1 MTARS
6 FRVGA
11 DIGGTFTDITFLEN
25 GETIHSL
32 KCSSTPDDYSRGI
45 VDGILA
51 LLARVGGRPADI
63 EEVVHATTVATNA
76 ILEGKGGM
84 TALLTTR
91 GFRDVIEIGRLRM
104 PELYNLNYE
113 KPTPLVPRRR
123 RYEITERMGANGEVV
138 LPLDES
144 AVAEAARR
152 IAADG
157 TRAVAV
163 SYLHA
168 YANPQHERRTCE
180 ILADI
185 LGPEI
190 FISCSSD
197 VLPEIREYERTSTVV
212 VNAYLGPVVRSYLR
226 ALSTRLRDAGIRAP
240 LQIMQSSG
248 GVMSASAASDKPA
261 CIIESGPAA
270 GVIAAARIGAAGRS
284 NDLITID
291 MGGTTAKAA
300 IIEQGL
306 PARTTEY
313 EVGAGINMSSKL
325 IKGGGHAVKL
335 PFIDVSEIGAGG
347 GSIVRVDA
355 GGLIQ
360 VGPDSA
366 GSVPG
371 PACYG
376 AGGTRPTLTDALV
389 VLGYINPGYIA
400 GGAVRLDAERSRRAI
415 EEQVCAP
422 TGLDLMAAAYG
433 VYAIAASTMMRAVK
447 AVSTYRGRD
456 PRDFTLFAF
465 GGNGPVVAAAIARL
479 LDMTRVVVPLN
490 PGVFSALGLLYSATE
505 HELMQTHFGE
515 LTAIDFDRLGE
526 AYRTLE
532 GRMFAGLEADG
543 YARAEID
550 TDRFA
555 DLRYAGQAFE
565 LTIGLT
571 HGHDG
576 RIDRPAL
583 SEAFHRE
590 HELTYG
596 HASVSDPLELVN
608 IRVTGRPRNDNA
620 GAYRPPPAP
629 VMPAAV
635 SGLSPAMERTCWFGP
650 EGGQRQTPVL
660 PRAELA
666 GGARS
671 GPLIVEEY
679 DATCVVPPGWTAGLD
694 DLGNLVLSALER

>member
-25 GETIHSL
+25 GQTVHSF
-32 KCSSTPDDYSRGI
+32 KRPSTPDDYSRGI
-45 VDGILA
+45 VEGVLA
-51 LLARVGGRPADI
+51 LLARIGGKPTEI

-76 ILEGKGGM
+76 ILEGKGAT

-91 GFRDVIEIGRLRM
+91 GFRDVLELGRLRM

-113 KPTPLVPRRR
+113 KPTPLVPRHR
-123 RYEITERMGANGEVV
+123 RYEIAERMGAHGDIV
-138 LPLDES
+138 LSLDEDT
-144 AVAEAARR
+144 VVEAARS
-152 IAADG
+152 IAASD

-163 SYLHA
+163 SFLHA

-180 ILADI
+180 ILAGM
-185 LGPEI
+185 LGPEV
-190 FISCSSD
+190 FVSCSSD

-226 ALSTRLRDAGIRAP
+226 ALSTRLRDAGIHAP
-240 LQIMQSSG
+240 LQVMQSSG
-248 GVMSASAASDKPA
+248 GVMSALAASEKPA

-270 GVIAAARIGAAGRS
+270 GVIAAARIGAAGSS
-284 NDLITID
+284 NDIITID

-300 IIEQGL
+300 IIEQGQ

-313 EVGAGINMSSKL
+313 EVGAGINISSKL

-347 GSIVRVDA
+347 GSIIRVDA

-366 GSVPG
+366 GAVPG

-376 AGGTRPTLTDALV
+376 TGGTRPTLTDALV
-389 VLGYINPGYIA
+389 VLGYINPEYIA

-415 EEQVCAP
+415 REQVCAP
-422 TGLDLMAAAYG
+422 TGLDLETAAHG

-465 GGNGPVVAAAIARL
+465 GGNGPAVAAEIARL
-479 LDMTRVVVPLN
+479 LDMKRVVVPSH
-490 PGVFSALGLLYSATE
+490 PGVFSALGLLYSTTE
-505 HELMQTHFGE
+505 HDLMQTYFCA
-515 LTAIDFDRLGE
+515 LDAVDSDTLDT
-526 AYRTLE
+526 AYRKLE
-532 GRMFAGLEADG
+532 TSMFAGLEADG
-543 YARAEID
+543 FTRADIEID
-550 TDRFA
+550 RLA
-555 DLRYAGQAFE
+555 DLRYAGQAYE

-571 HGHDG
+571 DRSGEP
-576 RIDRPAL
+576 IDIAAMG
-583 SEAFHRE
+583 EAFRRE
-590 HELTYG
+590 HKLTYG
-596 HASVSDPLELVN
+596 HASTSDPLEIVN
-608 IRVTGRPRNDNA
+608 IRVTGRPRNDGTN
-620 GAYRPPPAP
+620 AYRPSAP
-629 VMPAAV
+629 EARTVTP
-635 SGLSPAMERTCWFGP
+635 GSPSARTCWFGP
-650 EGGQRQTPVL
+650 DWGHLRTPIITRL
-660 PRAELA
+660 DLA
-666 GGARS
+666 AGDRES
-671 GPLIVEEY
+671 PLIVEEY

-694 DLGNLVLSALER
+694 ELGNLVLTASER

>member
-25 GETIHSL
+25 GQTVHSF
-32 KCSSTPDDYSRGI
+32 KRPSTPDDYSRGI
-45 VDGILA
+45 VEGVLA
-51 LLARVGGRPADI
+51 LLDRIGGKPTEI

-76 ILEGKGGM
+76 ILEGKGAT

-91 GFRDVIEIGRLRM
+91 GFRDVLELGRLRM

-113 KPTPLVPRRR
+113 KPTPLVPRHR
-123 RYEITERMGANGEVV
+123 RYEIAERMGAHGDIV
-138 LPLDES
+138 LPLDEDS
-144 AVAEAARR
+144 VVEAARS
-152 IAADG
+152 IAASD

-163 SYLHA
+163 SFLHA
-168 YANPQHERRTCE
+168 YANPQHERRACE
-180 ILADI
+180 ILTGM

-190 FISCSSD
+190 FVSCSSD

-226 ALSTRLRDAGIRAP
+226 ALSTRLRDAGIHAP
-240 LQIMQSSG
+240 LQVMQSSG
-248 GVMSASAASDKPA
+248 GVMSALSASEKPA

-270 GVIAAARIGAAGRS
+270 GVIAAARIGAAGSS
-284 NDLITID
+284 NDIITID

-300 IIEQGL
+300 IIEQGQ

-313 EVGAGINMSSKL
+313 EVGAGINISSKL

-347 GSIVRVDA
+347 GSIIRVDA

-366 GSVPG
+366 GAVPG

-376 AGGTRPTLTDALV
+376 TGGTRPTLTDALV
-389 VLGYINPGYIA
+389 VLGYINPDYIA

-415 EEQVCAP
+415 SEQVCAP
-422 TGLDLMAAAYG
+422 TGLDLETAAHG

-465 GGNGPVVAAAIARL
+465 GGNGPAVAAEIARL
-479 LDMTRVVVPLN
+479 LDMKRVVVPSH
-490 PGVFSALGLLYSATE
+490 PGVFSALGLLYSTTE
-505 HELMQTHFGE
+505 HDLMQTYFCA
-515 LTAIDFDRLGE
+515 LDAIDSDRLDT
-526 AYRTLE
+526 AYRKLE
-532 GRMFAGLEADG
+532 TSMFAGLEADG
-543 YARAEID
+543 FARADIEID
-550 TDRFA
+550 RLA
-555 DLRYAGQAFE
+555 DLRYAGQAYE
-565 LTIGLT
+565 LTIGLNDRP
-571 HGHDG
+571 GD
-576 RIDRPAL
+576 RIDIAAMG
-583 SEAFHRE
+583 EAFHRE
-590 HELTYG
+590 HKQTYG
-596 HASVSDPLELVN
+596 HASTSDPLEIVN
-608 IRVTGRPRNDNA
+608 IRVTGRPRSDRTD
-620 GAYRPPPAP
+620 AYRPSAP
-629 VMPAAV
+629 DARTGEP
-635 SGLSPAMERTCWFGP
+635 GSPSVRTCWFGP
-650 EGGQRQTPVL
+650 DWGHLETPIITRL
-660 PRAELA
+660 DLA
-666 GGARS
+666 AGDRES
-671 GPLIVEEY
+671 PLIVEEY

-694 DLGNLVLSALER
+694 ELGNLVLTASER

>member
-25 GETIHSL
+25 GQKVHSFKL
-32 KCSSTPDDYSRGI
+32 PSTPDDYSRGI

-51 LLARVGGRPADI
+51 LLERIGGKVSEI

-76 ILEGKGGM
+76 ILEGKGAT

-91 GFRDVIEIGRLRM
+91 GFRDVIELGRLRM

-113 KPTPLVPRRR
+113 KPVPLVPRHR
-123 RYEITERMGANGEVV
+123 RYEIPERIGAHGEIVI
-138 LPLDES
+138 PLDEDS
-144 AVAEAARR
+144 VVAASRS
-152 IAADG
+152 IAAG
-157 TRAVAV
+157 GVRAVAV

-180 ILADI
+180 ILAEM

-190 FISCSSD
+190 FVSCSSD

-226 ALSTRLRDAGIRAP
+226 ALSMRLRDSGIYAP
-240 LQIMQSSG
+240 LQVMQSSG
-248 GVMSASAASDKPA
+248 GVMSALAASEKPA

-270 GVIAAARIGAAGRS
+270 GVIAAARIGAAGCL
-284 NDLITID
+284 DDVITID

-300 IIEQGL
+300 IIEQGQ

-313 EVGAGINMSSKL
+313 EVGAGINISSKL

-366 GSVPG
+366 GAVPG

-376 AGGTRPTLTDALV
+376 TGGVHPTLTDALV
-389 VLGYINPGYIA
+389 VLGYINPQYIA
-400 GGAVRLDAERSRRAI
+400 GGAVRLDADRSRRALS
-415 EEQVCAP
+415 EQICAS
-422 TGLDLMAAAYG
+422 TGLDLEAAAYG

-465 GGNGPVVAAAIARL
+465 GGNGPAVAAEIARL
-479 LDMTRVVVPLN
+479 LDMKRVIVPSH
-490 PGVFSALGLLYSATE
+490 PGVFSALGLLYSTTE
-505 HELMQTHFGE
+505 HELMQTYFCALNSVE
-515 LTAIDFDRLGE
+515 LDKLDT
-526 AYRTLE
+526 AYRRLE
-532 GRMFAGLEADG
+532 NNMIAGLEADG
-543 YARAEID
+543 FSSADIEID
-550 TDRFA
+550 RLA

-565 LTIGLT
+565 LTVGVPHRRGGAVDIAAMG
-571 HGHDG
+571 
-576 RIDRPAL
+576 A
-583 SEAFHRE
+583 AFHRE
-590 HELTYG
+590 HKLTYG
-596 HASVSDPLELVN
+596 HASESDPVELVN
-608 IRVTGRPRNDNA
+608 IRVIGRPRNTSTN
-620 GAYRPPPAP
+620 AYRPSAPQGQTTVASSPPA
-629 VMPAAV
+629 
-635 SGLSPAMERTCWFGP
+635 RTCWFGP
-650 EGGQRQTPVL
+650 EWGHLRTPIITRL
-660 PRAELA
+660 DLA
-666 GGARS
+666 AGDRES
-671 GPLIVEEY
+671 PLIVEEY
-679 DATCVVPPGWTAGLD
+679 DATCVIPPGWTAGLD
-694 DLGNLVLSALER
+694 ELGNLVLSASER

>member
-1 MTARS
+1 MTTRS

-25 GETIHSL
+25 GEKVHSF
-32 KCSSTPDDYSRGI
+32 KHPSTPDDYSRGI

-51 LLARVGGRPADI
+51 LLERIGGKVSEI

-76 ILEGKGGM
+76 ILEGKGAK

-91 GFRDVIEIGRLRM
+91 GFRDVLELGRLRM

-113 KPTPLVPRRR
+113 KPMPLVPRHR
-123 RYEITERMGANGEVV
+123 RYEIPERIGARGEVV
-138 LPLDES
+138 LPLDEK
-144 AVAEAARR
+144 AVAEVARR

-163 SYLHA
+163 SFLHA
-168 YANPQHERRTCE
+168 YASPQHERRTCE
-180 ILADI
+180 ILTEV
-185 LGPEI
+185 LGPDV
-190 FISCSSD
+190 FVCCSSD

-226 ALSTRLRDAGIRAP
+226 ALTTRLREVGIHAP
-240 LQIMQSSG
+240 LQVMQSSG
-248 GVMSASAASDKPA
+248 GVMSALAASEKPA

-270 GVIAAARIGAAGRS
+270 GVIAAARIGAAGS
-284 NDLITID
+284 SSDIITID

-300 IIEQGL
+300 IIEQGQ

-313 EVGAGINMSSKL
+313 EVGAGINISSKL
-325 IKGGGHAVKL
+325 VKGGGHAVKL

-347 GSIVRVDA
+347 GSIIRVDA

-366 GSVPG
+366 GAVPG

-376 AGGTRPTLTDALV
+376 TGGSRPTLTDALV
-389 VLGYINPGYIA
+389 MLGYINPEYIA
-400 GGAVRLDAERSRRAI
+400 GGAVRLDAERSRRALS
-415 EEQVCAP
+415 EQVCAP
-422 TGLDLMAAAYG
+422 TGLDLQAAAHG

-465 GGNGPVVAAAIARL
+465 GGNGPAVAAEIARL
-479 LDMTRVVVPLN
+479 LDMKRVVVPSH
-490 PGVFSALGLLYSATE
+490 PGVFSALGLLYSMTE
-505 HELMQTHFGE
+505 HDLMQTYFCALDEVDTDE
-515 LTAIDFDRLGE
+515 LDI
-526 AYRTLE
+526 AYRKLE
-532 GRMFAGLEADG
+532 TSMVAGLETDG
-543 YARAEID
+543 FAKEDIEID
-550 TDRFA
+550 RLA
-555 DLRYAGQAFE
+555 DLRYAGQAYE
-565 LTIGLT
+565 LTIGVAR
-571 HGHDG
+571 HPDG
-576 RIDRPAL
+576 AIDIEAT

-596 HASVSDPLELVN
+596 HASANDPLEIVN
-608 IRVTGRPRNDNA
+608 IRITGRPHSESA
-620 GAYRPPPAP
+620 TAYRPSAP
-629 VMPAAV
+629 QAQTASSGTQAA
-635 SGLSPAMERTCWFGP
+635 RICWFGAEWGHLP
-650 EGGQRQTPVL
+650 TPVIT
-660 PRAELA
+660 RWDLA
-666 GGARS
+666 AGDRES
-671 GPLIVEEY
+671 PLIVEEY

-694 DLGNLVLSALER
+694 ELGNLVLTASER

>member
-25 GETIHSL
+25 GQTVHSF
-32 KCSSTPDDYSRGI
+32 KHPSTPDDYSRGI
-45 VDGILA
+45 VEGILA
-51 LLARVGGRPADI
+51 LLERIGGKTSEI

-76 ILEGKGGM
+76 ILEGKGAT

-91 GFRDVIEIGRLRM
+91 GFRDVLELGRLRM

-113 KPTPLVPRRR
+113 KPTPLVPRHR
-123 RYEITERMGANGEVV
+123 RYEIPERIGAHGEIV
-138 LPLDES
+138 LPLDEE
-144 AVAEAARR
+144 AVAEVART
-152 IAADG
+152 IAADD

-163 SYLHA
+163 SFLHA

-180 ILADI
+180 ILTQM
-185 LGPEI
+185 LGPEV
-190 FISCSSD
+190 FVSCSSD

-226 ALSTRLRDAGIRAP
+226 ALSTRLREAGIPAP
-240 LQIMQSSG
+240 LQVMQSSG
-248 GVMSASAASDKPA
+248 GVMSALAASEKPA

-270 GVIAAARIGAAGRS
+270 GVIAAARIGAAGS
-284 NDLITID
+284 VHDVITID

-300 IIEQGL
+300 IIEQGQ

-313 EVGAGINMSSKL
+313 EVGAGINISSKL

-347 GSIVRVDA
+347 GSIIRVDA

-366 GSVPG
+366 GAVPG

-376 AGGTRPTLTDALV
+376 TGGSRPTLTDALV
-389 VLGYINPGYIA
+389 MLGYINPEYIA
-400 GGAVRLDAERSRRAI
+400 GGSVRLDAERSRRALS
-415 EEQVCAP
+415 EQVCAP
-422 TGLDLMAAAYG
+422 TGLGLQAAAHG

-465 GGNGPVVAAAIARL
+465 GGNGPAVAAEIARL
-479 LDMTRVVVPLN
+479 LDMKRVVVPSH
-490 PGVFSALGLLYSATE
+490 PGVFSALGLLYSMTE
-505 HELMQTHFGE
+505 YDLMQTYFCALDAVDSDE
-515 LTAIDFDRLGE
+515 LDT
-526 AYRTLE
+526 AYRKLE
-532 GRMFAGLEADG
+532 TTIVTGLEADG
-543 YARAEID
+543 FAKEEIEID
-550 TDRFA
+550 RLA
-555 DLRYAGQAFE
+555 DLRYAGQAYE
-565 LTIGLT
+565 LTIGVARNPDRT
-571 HGHDG
+571 
-576 RIDRPAL
+576 IDIEAT

-596 HASVSDPLELVN
+596 HASANDPLEIVN
-608 IRVTGRPRNDNA
+608 IRVTGRPRNKNVT
-620 GAYRPPPAP
+620 AYRPSLPQAQTAPSNTQPA
-629 VMPAAV
+629 
-635 SGLSPAMERTCWFGP
+635 RTCWFGAEWGYLP
-650 EGGQRQTPVL
+650 TPVIT
-660 PRAELA
+660 RRDLA
-666 GGARS
+666 AGDRQS
-671 GPLIVEEY
+671 PLIVEEY

-694 DLGNLVLSALER
+694 ELGNLVLTASER